1 MAAMPD
7 AGDET
12 LAQKL
17 GFTAE
22 DSAPEPTRHDPPP
35 HTPGETRGPSSAR
48 SSRLARRRRVLLA
61 VGVAAVLLSVGGLI
75 GAAFVKSPAQLAAD
89 TAPPADTVT
98 TAKVTSQVL
107 TSSVAMRG
115 VVYP

>member
-1 MAAMPD
+1 MMAAMPD

-17 GFTAE
+17 GVTAE

-35 HTPGETRGPSSAR
+35 SPPAEARGGKSAR

-75 GAAFVKSPAQLAAD
+75 GAAFVKSPAQLAA
-89 TAPPADTVT
+89 APRRRPT
-98 TAKVTSQVL
+98 
-107 TSSVAMRG
+107 R
-115 VVYP
+115 